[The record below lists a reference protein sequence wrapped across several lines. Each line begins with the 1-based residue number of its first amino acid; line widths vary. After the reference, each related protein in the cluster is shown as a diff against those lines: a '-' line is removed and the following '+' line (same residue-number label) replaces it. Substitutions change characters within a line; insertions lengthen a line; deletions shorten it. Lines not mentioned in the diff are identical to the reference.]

1 LPARTLAANQPDM
14 QTKTTTGTTPETL
27 KSLLQGEM
35 SAVETYEKALGKVD
49 GAPEGTQLRQIWSD
63 HSQAVSLL
71 RDLLIRYNGE
81 MPSSSGA
88 WGTFANA
95 VQATANV
102 FGDAAALKALK
113 EGEEHGVKDYDAAL
127 GNTAVADDVKA
138 IVRDLRM
145 RCQAHVPV
153 LDALIDRQ

>member
-1 LPARTLAANQPDM
+1 M
-14 QTKTTTGTTPETL
+14 QTTTATATTPETL

-35 SAVETYEKALGKVD
+35 SAVETYEKALAKVN
-49 GAPEGTQLRQIWSD
+49 GAPEGAQLRQISAN

-71 RDLLIRYNGE
+71 RDLLIRYQGE

-95 VQATANV
+95 VQATANL
-102 FGDAAALKALK
+102 FGDTAALKSLK
-113 EGEEHGVKDYDAAL
+113 EGEEHGIKDYEAAL
-127 GNTAVADDVKA
+127 NNPAVAEDVKA
-138 IVRDLRM
+138 VTRDLQM
-145 RCQAHVPV
+145 RCEAHLPV

>member
-1 LPARTLAANQPDM
+1 M
-14 QTKTTTGTTPETL
+14 QTTTMTGTTPETL

-35 SAVETYEKALGKVD
+35 SAVETYEKALTKVN
-49 GAPEGTQLRQIWSD
+49 GAPEGAHLRQICTD

-71 RDLLIRYNGE
+71 RDLLIRYQGE

-95 VQATANV
+95 VLVTANLL
-102 FGDAAALKALK
+102 GDAVALKALK
-113 EGEEHGVKDYDAAL
+113 EGEEHGIKDYEAAL
-127 GNTAVADDVKA
+127 NNPSVADDVKA
-138 IVRDLRM
+138 ITRDLRM
-145 RCQAHVPV
+145 RCEAHLPV